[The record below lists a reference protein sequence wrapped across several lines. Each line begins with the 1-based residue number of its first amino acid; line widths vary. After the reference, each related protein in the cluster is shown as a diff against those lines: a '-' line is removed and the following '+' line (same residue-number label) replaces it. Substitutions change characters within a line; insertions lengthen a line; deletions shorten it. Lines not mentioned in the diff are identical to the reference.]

1 MTTLEPYQ
9 DDNPNPQILFTI
21 GRMNPPTPGHLL
33 LIKQMIKKAAFLKQ
47 NKSSKNECMLF
58 LI

>member
-9 DDNPNPQILFTI
+9 DDNQNPQIVFTI

-33 LIKQMIKKAAFLKQ
+33 LIKQMIVKAAFLH
-47 NKSSKNECMLF
+47 LF
-58 LI
+58 TFQTPILRHKK